1 MFILLGQETFKNT
14 VLHPR
19 SMVGQGL
26 AYLPANQVVTDV
38 VDDHPNR
45 LIAAPL
51 PNKWGR
57 SKIKKL
63 STLTPTYSVLKACPL
78 WKSIGKDSFCRDR
91 LYVPSLLPDPAI
103 PSQKDIF
110 YID

>member
-14 VLHPR
+14 VLYPR

-26 AYLPANQVVTDV
+26 AYLPANPVVTDV

-63 STLTPTYSVLKACPL
+63 STLTPTYSVLKAFLSGKASAKTAFAETGYTFRHSCL
-78 WKSIGKDSFCRDR
+78 IRQSHLKKIFSI
-91 LYVPSLLPDPAI
+91 
-103 PSQKDIF
+103 
-110 YID
+110 